1 MLQEFF
7 TKLNSLEPVGLEL
20 AFKPQQVIAAEPSE
34 DSESEAEQSGKAAA
48 ACMALNSME
57 SPGPRAGGIH
67 DSASRDWEEDP
78 SSAEFQM
85 EPTHAQQRA
94 DEERASLETGS
105 ARQRSARV
113 ARQLGVARPC
123 SADKDRQLGRASRE
137 EAAALRQ
144 RCNQLEQRCAS
155 LESDLEDAS
164 CRLGE
169 EKLEAQQLIRQIR
182 DELAAAEQA
191 LHTAEQE
198 AEQLRHDCQ
207 SFADD
212 ADDYAWELQQLQQE
226 APDLE
231 ERIDLRERCMAMSQ
245 RIFATE
251 DANKTLEAMLAMQSV
266 EVEDL
271 ETIEAELTAILYCN
285 EQVCSLI
292 AAIQMSSC
300 WTATIYTCIPKTIQ
314 RIDRI
319 LCRRDA
325 GCAAPARVPRDA
337 DGKS

>member
-1 MLQEFF
+1 MLQDFF
-7 TKLNSLEPVGLEL
+7 TKLDSLEPMGLEL

-34 DSESEAEQSGKAAA
+34 DSESEAEQSGEAAA
-48 ACMALNSME
+48 ACMALNSVG
-57 SPGPRAGGIH
+57 SPGPRAAGIH
-67 DSASRDWEEDP
+67 DSASGDRKEDP

-94 DEERASLETGS
+94 DEEHASLEIGS

-113 ARQLGVARPC
+113 ARQLGVARPR
-123 SADKDRQLGRASRE
+123 SADKARQSGRASRE

-155 LESDLEDAS
+155 LEGDLEDAS

-169 EKLEAQQLIRQIR
+169 EKLEAQQLIKQLC
-182 DELAAAEQA
+182 DELAAMEQA

-212 ADDYAWELQQLQQE
+212 ANDYAWQLQQLRQE

-231 ERIDLRERCMAMSQ
+231 ERIGLRQRCMATSQ

-251 DANKTLEAMLAMQSV
+251 DANRTLEAMLAMQSV

-271 ETIEAELTAILYCN
+271 EAIEAELTAILHCN
-285 EQVCSLI
+285 EQVRSLI
-292 AAIQMSSC
+292 AAIQMS
-300 WTATIYTCIPKTIQ
+300 TC
-314 RIDRI
+314 
-319 LCRRDA
+319 
-325 GCAAPARVPRDA
+325 
-337 DGKS
+337 

>member
-1 MLQEFF
+1 MLQDFF
-7 TKLNSLEPVGLEL
+7 TKLDSLEPVGLEL

-48 ACMALNSME
+48 ACMALNRVG
-57 SPGPRAGGIH
+57 SPGPRAAGIH
-67 DSASRDWEEDP
+67 DSGSRDWEEDP

-105 ARQRSARV
+105 ARQRSPRV
-113 ARQLGVARPC
+113 ARQLGVARPR
-123 SADKDRQLGRASRE
+123 SADEDRQLGRASPK

-155 LESDLEDAS
+155 LECDLEDAS

-212 ADDYAWELQQLQQE
+212 ADDYAWELQQLRQE

-251 DANKTLEAMLAMQSV
+251 DANRTLEAMLAMQSV
-266 EVEDL
+266 EVRGPE
-271 ETIEAELTAILYCN
+271 
-285 EQVCSLI
+285 SH
-292 AAIQMSSC
+292 
-300 WTATIYTCIPKTIQ
+300 
-314 RIDRI
+314 
-319 LCRRDA
+319 
-325 GCAAPARVPRDA
+325 
-337 DGKS
+337 